1 MKTTW
6 KWRLHG
12 SRARSTFV
20 LSTHPKVCSTIA
32 RHKLA
37 SNSIVVVYSGK
48 SKENSRSAP
57 QLDVHNLGVEVNP
70 RLWYSTAMQGL
81 EKRIMDAKQSNISS
95 ALDGYKNWKNLKNSF
110 WKMAP
115 LSNETLLHSLTRS
128 LLWWLCVLLW
138 RTRHRKCWLWH
149 LESYGFLQGL
159 WLGGP
164 CGFTGEQGV
173 RQHCFLSSEEHAKD
187 VLLMMPALQRPI
199 STDCPTGLSQVM
211 ARNWSLFISWCL
223 QDSSLQQHSI

>member
-1 MKTTW
+1 MNCPE
-6 KWRLHG
+6 R
-12 SRARSTFV
+12 
-20 LSTHPKVCSTIA
+20 
-32 RHKLA
+32 
-37 SNSIVVVYSGK
+37 
-48 SKENSRSAP
+48 E
-57 QLDVHNLGVEVNP
+57 Q
-70 RLWYSTAMQGL
+70 
-81 EKRIMDAKQSNISS
+81 SS
-95 ALDGYKNWKNLKNSF
+95 AFLDDWSILGLWLLLECYHCSEGGKPLFLWQATGHEHDFARNWAHSLQPCKDSRRESWTPSNPTSLQLWTVTKTEKSKNSF

-115 LSNETLLHSLTRS
+115 LSNEMLLHSVTRS

-138 RTRHRKCWLWH
+138 RTRHRECWLWH